1 MNYVDKLYHS
11 SYSEPGLESS
21 SVAAMAAAA
30 GLASSE
36 SESSTP
42 RLCPMHRHWTSPQ
55 PRAGLGWAP
64 PPAAVASAAVLA
76 QRGLWGVA
84 HTRGESSARIKG
96 ATGIRRAEET
106 LFLLYPQA
114 PWWPPR
120 SLPIS
125 EEVNLNVYTTW
136 L

>member
-1 MNYVDKLYHS
+1 MYMYM
-11 SYSEPGLESS
+11 YSK
-21 SVAAMAAAA
+21 AMI
-30 GLASSE
+30 LQLWYRFLDLDS
-36 SESSTP
+36 
-42 RLCPMHRHWTSPQ
+42 
-55 PRAGLGWAP
+55 
-64 PPAAVASAAVLA
+64 
-76 QRGLWGVA
+76 QRGMRGVV